1 MQTLQTNFEDLL
13 NVEKALLLQFRSA
26 KPNAKGKIE
35 LDADS
40 IKIEIPEDRTFD
52 LGQMVD

>member
-13 NVEKALLLQFRSA
+13 KVEKALLLHFRSA
-26 KPNAKGKIE
+26 KPNAKGRIE

-40 IKIEIPEDRTFD
+40 IKIEIPEDRPFD